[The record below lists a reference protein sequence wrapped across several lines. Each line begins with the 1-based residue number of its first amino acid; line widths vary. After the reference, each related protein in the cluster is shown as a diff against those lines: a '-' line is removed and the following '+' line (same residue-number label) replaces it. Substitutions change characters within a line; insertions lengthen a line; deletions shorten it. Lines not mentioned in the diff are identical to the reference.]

1 MIATSPFAIVR
12 VGTAERAVCVVPQ
25 PSRGERPGATRG
37 LRRMH
42 RDEYS
47 PVQSSTVQ
55 YRPARESSTV
65 QSSPV
70 SSSLLSM
77 MVSATNLRQTSS
89 RQAPSSPPFAASCVY
104 TCAAEC
110 PVLFRSRPVVR
121 GRARARA
128 LSFYAERRGRL
139 CFISRGGAG
148 PGSATTGTSR
158 APACHARVRAPMKYR
173 PYRPDH
179 VAQQAK
185 VDTAPGYFN
194 LFNTWLAP
202 RHLSMLG
209 RRSRSAPAGGA
220 LPHAV
225 VVKAARRRT

>member
-1 MIATSPFAIVR
+1 MKMIATSPFAIVR

-104 TCAAEC
+104 REHVCSGVPGVVPFA
-110 PVLFRSRPVVR
+110 PRGPRP
-121 GRARARA
+121 RARARA
-128 LSFYAERRGRL
+128 FVLRRTTRSFMLYIARWRR
-139 CFISRGGAG
+139 
-148 PGSATTGTSR
+148 
-158 APACHARVRAPMKYR
+158 ARVRYHRYQSCTGVPRARACANEISTIPAR
-173 PYRPDH
+173 PRG
-179 VAQQAK
+179 A
-185 VDTAPGYFN
+185 TSEG
-194 LFNTWLAP
+194 
-202 RHLSMLG
+202 RH
-209 RRSRSAPAGGA
+209 
-220 LPHAV
+220 
-225 VVKAARRRT
+225 RTRLLQSF

>member
-1 MIATSPFAIVR
+1 MKMIATSPFAIVR

-77 MVSATNLRQTSS
+77 MVSATNLPTNEFKASS
-89 RQAPSSPPFAASCVY
+89 AFRLRAVRPVY
-104 TCAAEC
+104 VECAAEC
-110 PVLFRSRPVVR
+110 PVLFRSPRR
-121 GRARARA
+121 RARAFVLRRTTR
-128 LSFYAERRGRL
+128 SFMLYIARGRR
-139 CFISRGGAG
+139 SRVRC
-148 PGSATTGTSR
+148 TTGTSR
-158 APACHARVRAPMKYR
+158 APACHARACANEISTIPAR
-173 PYRPDH
+173 PRG
-179 VAQQAK
+179 A
-185 VDTAPGYFN
+185 TSEG
-194 LFNTWLAP
+194 
-202 RHLSMLG
+202 RH
-209 RRSRSAPAGGA
+209 
-220 LPHAV
+220 
-225 VVKAARRRT
+225 RTRLLQSF